1 MSPYS
6 GRKTPAPRL
15 APGQMMRSGIQEFQ
29 SAEKAAVLRG
39 RLSGPALVLAWSG
52 AGLGPERRVG
62 PLGGGGNRSRVGGKT
77 APSEKRPSPRF
88 PSEKRPLMASTRVRT
103 RPLDLV
109 LFWVRRE
116 GALTPAGESPARGIV
131 DAPRKP
137 SGGEGGRL
145 PEPKPRRRRPLK
157 GGRASTQAATR
168 VKPEQ
173 VPRGLTWAPTR
184 PKSGE
189 GRSARWKQ
197 STKPGG
203 PPG

>member
-1 MSPYS
+1 MARIYRPGSLLRIP
-6 GRKTPAPRL
+6 L
-15 APGQMMRSGIQEFQ
+15 AQ
-29 SAEKAAVLRG
+29 
-39 RLSGPALVLAWSG
+39 G
-52 AGLGPERRVG
+52 AGRPERLRRRESK
-62 PLGGGGNRSRVGGKT
+62 PCRGKP
-77 APSEKRPSPRF
+77 ARSEKRRSPRF
-88 PSEKRPLMASTRVRT
+88 PSEDRPLLASTRVRT

-116 GALTPAGESPARGIV
+116 GAHSPAGGSPARGIV

-157 GGRASTQAATR
+157 GGRASAQAATR